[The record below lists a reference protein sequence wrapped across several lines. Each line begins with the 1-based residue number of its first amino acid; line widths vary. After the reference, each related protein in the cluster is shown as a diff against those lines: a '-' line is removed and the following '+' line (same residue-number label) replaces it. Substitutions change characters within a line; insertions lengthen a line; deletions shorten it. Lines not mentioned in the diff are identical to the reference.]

1 MNTIRKLYF
10 DSIETSVLFHIFFVE
25 YDPFSQYD
33 PIFVTKA
40 QMIDKGHVFLVI
52 PPKTFHFD
60 VSDVK
65 KVKYLSENSKY
76 FTYKVQKKTG
86 WYFLK
91 RKWMNLKL

>member
-1 MNTIRKLYF
+1 M
-10 DSIETSVLFHIFFVE
+10 EH
-25 YDPFSQYD
+25 DPSSQCD

-52 PPKTFHFD
+52 SPNTFHIN

-86 WYFLK
+86 GYTASKESGWTWNFE
-91 RKWMNLKL
+91 